1 MNVTH
6 LGLLAGAI
14 TSAAAIPQVVKSYR
28 SRHVRDISIW
38 QPVLL
43 DVGMVLWLVYG
54 VIIRDIPLMVANAFS
69 LVCYTLLIVM
79 KFVYREGDN
88 GDGDGYIG
96 THYCPVNF
104 QISPAGYNLEVP
116 NFV

>member
-1 MNVTH
+1 MNATH

-43 DVGMVLWLVYG
+43 DVGMVLWLIYG
-54 VIIRDIPLMVANAFS
+54 VLLRDIPLMVANAFS
-69 LVCYTLLIVM
+69 LVCYTLLIIM
-79 KFVYREGDN
+79 KFVYREGNN
-88 GDGDGYIG
+88 GGGHDYIG
-96 THYCPVNF
+96 TNNDVKEE
-104 QISPAGYNLEVP
+104 S
-116 NFV
+116 

>member
-43 DVGMVLWLVYG
+43 DVGMVLWLIYG
-54 VIIRDIPLMVANAFS
+54 IMLRDIPLMVANTFS

-79 KFVYREGDN
+79 KFVYREDDN
-88 GDGDGYIG
+88 GGSRDYIG
-96 THYCPVNF
+96 TQNDVKEE
-104 QISPAGYNLEVP
+104 S
-116 NFV
+116 

>member
-1 MNVTH
+1 MTVTH

-14 TSAAAIPQVVKSYR
+14 TSAAAIPQVVRSYR
-28 SRHVRDISIW
+28 SKHVRDISIW

-54 VIIRDIPLMVANAFS
+54 VIIRDVPLMVANAFS

-79 KFVYREGDN
+79 KFAYREGDN
-88 GDGDGYIG
+88 GGLRDYLATKPDAKEE
-96 THYCPVNF
+96 T
-104 QISPAGYNLEVP
+104 
-116 NFV
+116 